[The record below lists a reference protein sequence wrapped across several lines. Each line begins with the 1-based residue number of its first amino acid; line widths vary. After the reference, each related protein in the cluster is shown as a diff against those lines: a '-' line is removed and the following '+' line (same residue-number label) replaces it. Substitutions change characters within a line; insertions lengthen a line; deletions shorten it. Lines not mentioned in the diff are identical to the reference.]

1 MGLFGNISESLHNLS
16 NAIES
21 LVYHPWHEDNFL
33 KGVAI
38 GGAMF
43 LKQSVSA
50 VVGPVRSVYESFKGA
65 MTFVVQYGKYGS
77 GYQADGEYELS
88 LQEQNMFDEDIE

>member
-1 MGLFGNISESLHNLS
+1 MGLFGSISESLNNLS

-21 LVYHPWHEDNFL
+21 LVYHPLHEDNIF

-43 LKQSVSA
+43 LQQSISA
-50 VVGPVRSVYESFKGA
+50 VVGPVQSIYESIKGA
-65 MTFVVQYGKYGS
+65 MTFVVQYG
-77 GYQADGEYELS
+77 
-88 LQEQNMFDEDIE
+88 